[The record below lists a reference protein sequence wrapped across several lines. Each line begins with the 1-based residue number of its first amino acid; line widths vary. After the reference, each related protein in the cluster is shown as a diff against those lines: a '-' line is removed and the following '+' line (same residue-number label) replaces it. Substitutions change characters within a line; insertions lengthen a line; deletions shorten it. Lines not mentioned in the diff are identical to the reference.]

1 MTGPE
6 DDAGLAGKVAL
17 ISGGGAAGDGIGNGR
32 AAAILLARAGVKVLV
47 ADRDLALAERTA
59 EMIRTEGGTAAAIA
73 SDVTSEAECKAL
85 VEASVDRFGR
95 LDYLDNNVGI
105 GSRGS
110 VVDEKP
116 EEYRRVMQVNV
127 ETMFLLSKY
136 AIPAMIK
143 TAKGGAIVN
152 ISSISALR
160 PRGLTT
166 YTTSKAA
173 VIGLTQAMAVD
184 HGRGLHRR
192 GAWRRRH
199 QRGRCKTLVEAALD
213 RWGRLDFLDNNVGIG
228 SRGSVVDEAPEQYRR
243 VMQVNVET
251 MFLLSKHAIPAM
263 IQTAK
268 GGAIVNISSISALR
282 PRGLTTYTTSKAA
295 IIGLTRAMAV
305 DHGRDNIRVNCICPG
320 PMYTP
325 MVYARGMSEQ
335 ARANRARAS
344 LLKTEGTG
352 WDVGHAVKFLL
363 SNFARYITGQVLV
376 VDGGTTL
383 QAPERES
390 QEH

>member
-1 MTGPE
+1 MHGPE

-47 ADRDLALAERTA
+47 ADRDLKLAERTV
-59 EMIRTEGGTAAAIA
+59 EMIAGEGGTAAAHGG
-73 SDVTSEAECKAL
+73 DVTSEG
-85 VEASVDRFGR
+85 D
-95 LDYLDNNVGI
+95 
-105 GSRGS
+105 
-110 VVDEKP
+110 
-116 EEYRRVMQVNV
+116 
-127 ETMFLLSKY
+127 
-136 AIPAMIK
+136 
-143 TAKGGAIVN
+143 
-152 ISSISALR
+152 
-160 PRGLTT
+160 
-166 YTTSKAA
+166 
-173 VIGLTQAMAVD
+173 
-184 HGRGLHRR
+184 
-192 GAWRRRH
+192 
-199 QRGRCKTLVEAALD
+199 CKTLVEAALD

-263 IQTAK
+263 IKTAK

-325 MVYARGMSEQ
+325 MVYARGMGEQ

-376 VDGGTTL
+376 VDGGVTL